1 MLKIICLV
9 CVAGFTSLRRSRAAS
24 ICSIIPAAL
33 AHQPHL
39 FGLFV
44 AWTCW
49 PPLLLHILGSAIV
62 AWAWKCTVVQCSCM
76 DMEMYSAVHCC
87 CIVRYMQYWYCALVC
102 CCIVMNGYIGV
113 AWTWTVVQCSCC
125 CHKSCI
131 FRGFLYFV
139 CCQPSVIGSSL
150 IPCLLYCRCC
160 CSIFRGL
167 LYFVCT
173 ANLISTNVISTIAI
187 I

>member
-1 MLKIICLV
+1 MIYAPLCLV
-9 CVAGFTSLRRSRAAS
+9 LYLDLLTTTAVTYSWAVQLLHGHGNVQWYSA
-24 ICSIIPAAL
+24 
-33 AHQPHL
+33 
-39 FGLFV
+39 V
-44 AWTCW
+44 AWT
-49 PPLLLHILGSAIV
+49 
-62 AWAWKCTVVQCSCM
+62 WKCTVVQCSALLLHCKI
-76 DMEMYSAVHCC
+76 YAVLILRIGLLLHC
-87 CIVRYMQYWYCALVC
+87 
-102 CCIVMNGYIGV
+102 NGYIGV

-173 ANLISTNVISTIAI
+173 ANLISTNVICTSFSNSLC
-187 I
+187 